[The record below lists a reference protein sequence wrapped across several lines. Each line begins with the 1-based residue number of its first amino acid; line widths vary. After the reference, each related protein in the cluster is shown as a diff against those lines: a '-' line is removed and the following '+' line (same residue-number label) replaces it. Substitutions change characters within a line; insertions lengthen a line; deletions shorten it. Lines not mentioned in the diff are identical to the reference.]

1 MWCGETM
8 KGISGEDCGQERA
21 GVSIAELELL
31 TAIHKE
37 TTKEQN

>member
-1 MWCGETM
+1 M
-8 KGISGEDCGQERA
+8 KGSSGEDCGQEWV

-37 TTKEQN
+37 TTKKYD